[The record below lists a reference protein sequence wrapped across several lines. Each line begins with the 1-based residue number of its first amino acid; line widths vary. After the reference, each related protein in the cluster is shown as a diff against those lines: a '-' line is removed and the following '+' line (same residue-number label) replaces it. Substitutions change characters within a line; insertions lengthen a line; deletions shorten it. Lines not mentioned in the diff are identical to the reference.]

1 MSCGATVVLLG
12 RSLPVKSPFLL
23 RCMKELRPVPGL
35 FSFWSHVGTREQ
47 GTVRKAAR
55 VGQRV
60 EARIYT
66 GSILKGAKPPG

>member
-1 MSCGATVVLLG
+1 
-12 RSLPVKSPFLL
+12 
-23 RCMKELRPVPGL
+23 MKEPRPVPGL